1 MPSGPMLPTTRPK
14 QAHFDA
20 NKRNALS
27 KLAEA
32 DKSPKGSLDAPIAPL
47 VRLADGSST
56 RVAD

>member
-1 MPSGPMLPTTRPK
+1 MLPTTRPK